1 VFDFLSSNR
10 HTIHQKLNTEH
21 QAPHTNMPQQP
32 HQKPRWLK
40 KRLPTGPQYEKV
52 KELIGKDRLHTVC
65 QEAKCPNM
73 WECFSQQTATFLIM
87 GSRCTRNC
95 RFCSIAQGAAGPPD
109 AAEPDRVAAAARQ
122 MGLSYVVI
130 TSVTRDDL
138 TDGGA
143 DFFAKT
149 IEAVHRQIPSARVEV
164 LIPDFQGNA
173 QALQTV
179 IDAHP
184 DVLNHNIETVP
195 RLYPIVR
202 PQARYRRSLQL
213 LSRVQKYAPGLPIKS
228 GLMLGLGESFEE
240 IRSTLK
246 ALIDAGCRILTLGQ
260 YLRPSKAHLP
270 VKRFVPPAE
279 FENWKHSALEMGFT
293 EVASGPFVRSSYHAR
308 ELYQAM
314 GPIILK

>member
-1 VFDFLSSNR
+1 M
-10 HTIHQKLNTEH
+10 T
-21 QAPHTNMPQQP
+21 QQP

-40 KRLPTGPQYEKV
+40 KRLPTGPEYEKV
-52 KELIGKDRLHTVC
+52 KKLIDQDRLHTVC

-73 WECFSQQTATFLIM
+73 WECFSQKTATFLIM

-95 RFCSIAQGAAGPPD
+95 RFCSVAQGPAGPPD
-109 AAEPDRVAAAARQ
+109 PSEPERVAEAVRQ

-138 TDGGA
+138 ADGGA
-143 DFFAKT
+143 VFFAET
-149 IEAVHRQIPSARVEV
+149 IEAVHRQAPSAKVEV

-179 IDAHP
+179 LNAHP
-184 DVLNHNIETVP
+184 DILNHNIETVP

-202 PQARYRRSLQL
+202 PQAIYRRSLQL
-213 LSRVQKYAPGLPIKS
+213 LSRVQTYVPGLPIKS

-246 ALIDAGCRILTLGQ
+246 DLIEAGCRILTLGQ
-260 YLRPSKAHLP
+260 YLQPSKAHLP
-270 VKRFVPPAE
+270 VKRFITPEE
-279 FENWKHSALEMGFT
+279 FDKWKSSALEMGFS
-293 EVASGPFVRSSYHAR
+293 EVASAPFVRSSYHAR
-308 ELYQAM
+308 ELFEAM
-314 GPIILK
+314 G

>member
-1 VFDFLSSNR
+1 
-10 HTIHQKLNTEH
+10 
-21 QAPHTNMPQQP
+21 MPQQP

-95 RFCSIAQGAAGPPD
+95 RFCSIAQGPAEPPD
-109 AAEPDRVAAAARQ
+109 PVEPDRVAAAARQ

-143 DFFAKT
+143 GFFAKT
-149 IEAVHRQIPSARVEV
+149 IEAVHRRIPSAKVEV

-173 QALQTV
+173 PALQTV
-179 IDAHP
+179 LDAHP

-246 ALIDAGCRILTLGQ
+246 DLIDAGCRILTLGQ

-279 FENWKHSALEMGFT
+279 FENWKHTALEMGFS

>member
-1 VFDFLSSNR
+1 
-10 HTIHQKLNTEH
+10 
-21 QAPHTNMPQQP
+21 MPQQP

-95 RFCSIAQGAAGPPD
+95 RFCSIAQGPAEPPD
-109 AAEPDRVAAAARQ
+109 PAEPDRVAAAARQ

-143 DFFAKT
+143 GFFAKT
-149 IEAVHRQIPSARVEV
+149 IEAVHRRIPSAKVEV

-173 QALQTV
+173 PALQTV
-179 IDAHP
+179 LDAHP

-246 ALIDAGCRILTLGQ
+246 DLIDAGCRILTLGQ

-279 FENWKHSALEMGFT
+279 FENWKHTALEMGFS

>member
-1 VFDFLSSNR
+1 
-10 HTIHQKLNTEH
+10 
-21 QAPHTNMPQQP
+21 MPQQP

-40 KRLPTGPQYEKV
+40 KRLPTGPEYEKV

-95 RFCSIAQGAAGPPD
+95 RFCSVAQGPVGPPD
-109 AAEPDRVAAAARQ
+109 PAEPDRVAAAARQ

-138 TDGGA
+138 ADGGA
-143 DFFAKT
+143 AFFAET
-149 IEAVHRQIPSARVEV
+149 IAAVHRRIPSAKVEV

-173 QALQTV
+173 QALRTV
-179 IDAHP
+179 LNAQP

-195 RLYPIVR
+195 RLYAIVR
-202 PQARYRRSLQL
+202 PQAHYRRSLQL
-213 LSRVQKYAPGLPIKS
+213 LSRVPKYAPGLPIKS

-246 ALIDAGCRILTLGQ
+246 DLIDAGCRTLTLGQ
-260 YLRPSKAHLP
+260 YLQPSKAHLP
-270 VKRFVPPAE
+270 VTRYVSPAE
-279 FENWKHSALEMGFT
+279 FENWKDTALEMGFC
-293 EVASGPFVRSSYHAR
+293 EVASGPFVRSSYHAK
-308 ELYQAM
+308 ELYQDM
-314 GPIILK
+314 GPVILK

>member
-1 VFDFLSSNR
+1 
-10 HTIHQKLNTEH
+10 
-21 QAPHTNMPQQP
+21 
-32 HQKPRWLK
+32 
-40 KRLPTGPQYEKV
+40 
-52 KELIGKDRLHTVC
+52 
-65 QEAKCPNM
+65 
-73 WECFSQQTATFLIM
+73 
-87 GSRCTRNC
+87 
-95 RFCSIAQGAAGPPD
+95 
-109 AAEPDRVAAAARQ
+109 

-138 TDGGA
+138 ADGGA
-143 DFFAKT
+143 VFFAET

-179 IDAHP
+179 LSAHP

>member
-1 VFDFLSSNR
+1 
-10 HTIHQKLNTEH
+10 
-21 QAPHTNMPQQP
+21 MPQQP

-73 WECFSQQTATFLIM
+73 WECFSHQTATFLIM

-95 RFCSIAQGAAGPPD
+95 RFCSIAQGPAEPPD
-109 AAEPDRVAAAARQ
+109 PAEPDRVAAAARQ

-143 DFFAKT
+143 GFFAKT
-149 IEAVHRQIPSARVEV
+149 IAAVHRQIPSAKVEV

-173 QALQTV
+173 PALQTV
-179 IDAHP
+179 LDAHP

-246 ALIDAGCRILTLGQ
+246 DLIDAGCRILTLGQ

-279 FENWKHSALEMGFT
+279 FENWKHTALEMGFS

-314 GPIILK
+314 DYIDLN

>member
-1 VFDFLSSNR
+1 
-10 HTIHQKLNTEH
+10 
-21 QAPHTNMPQQP
+21 MPQQS

-40 KRLPTGPQYEKV
+40 KRLPTSPEYEKV

-95 RFCSIAQGAAGPPD
+95 RFCSVAQGPVGPPD
-109 AAEPDRVAAAARQ
+109 PAEPDRVAAAARQ

-138 TDGGA
+138 ADGGA
-143 DFFAKT
+143 AFFAET
-149 IEAVHRQIPSARVEV
+149 IAAVHRRIPSAKVEV

-173 QALQTV
+173 QALRTV
-179 IDAHP
+179 LNAQP

-195 RLYPIVR
+195 RLYAIVR
-202 PQARYRRSLQL
+202 PQAHYRRSLQL
-213 LSRVQKYAPGLPIKS
+213 LSRVPKYAPGLPIKS

-246 ALIDAGCRILTLGQ
+246 DLIDAGCRTLTLGQ
-260 YLRPSKAHLP
+260 YLQPSKAHLP
-270 VKRFVPPAE
+270 VTRYVSPAE
-279 FENWKHSALEMGFT
+279 FENWKDTALEMGFC
-293 EVASGPFVRSSYHAR
+293 EVASGPFVRSSYHAK
-308 ELYQAM
+308 ELYQDM
-314 GPIILK
+314 GPVILK

>member
-1 VFDFLSSNR
+1 
-10 HTIHQKLNTEH
+10 
-21 QAPHTNMPQQP
+21 MPQQP

-95 RFCSIAQGAAGPPD
+95 RFCSIAQGPAEPPD
-109 AAEPDRVAAAARQ
+109 PVEPDRVAAAARQ

-143 DFFAKT
+143 GFFAKT
-149 IEAVHRQIPSARVEV
+149 IAAVHRRIPSAKVEV

-173 QALQTV
+173 PALQTV
-179 IDAHP
+179 LDAHP

-246 ALIDAGCRILTLGQ
+246 DLIDAGCRILTLGQ

-279 FENWKHSALEMGFT
+279 FENWKHTALEMGFS